1 MHHGSAALKQPDMN
15 PERLLAEITVA
26 YLECLAGLRRPD
38 QLGRWLSPAAYQD
51 LLHRCQRETRM
62 RQLGGLQR
70 RPEIGFQ
77 SCSTFATESDRIQAV
92 VIVQISGRFRSMSI
106 RAEFFNQR
114 IRVLDLIL
122 I

>member
-1 MHHGSAALKQPDMN
+1 MHQGAAALKPPELN
-15 PERLLAEITVA
+15 PERLLSEITIA

-51 LLHRCQRETRM
+51 LLHRCQREARM
-62 RQLGGLQR
+62 RQIGALQR
-70 RPEIGFQ
+70 RPEIGFK
-77 SCSTFATESDRIQAV
+77 SCKTFSTESDRIQAV

-114 IRVLDLIL
+114 IRILDLVL